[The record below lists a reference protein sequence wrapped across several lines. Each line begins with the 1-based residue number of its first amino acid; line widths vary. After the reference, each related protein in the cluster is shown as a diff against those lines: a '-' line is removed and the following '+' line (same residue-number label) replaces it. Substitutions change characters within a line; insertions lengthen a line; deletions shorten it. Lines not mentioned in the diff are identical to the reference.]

1 MIWIQ
6 TLFDSIP
13 TAWAIVALVAFIGIA
28 VIFLRG
34 LIRFALRAF
43 FIGLIGLVLL
53 GVVYF
58 VF

>member
-6 TLFDSIP
+6 NLFDSIP
-13 TAWAIVALVAFIGIA
+13 TPWAIVAIVAFIGLS

-34 LIRFALRAF
+34 LIRIALKAF
-43 FIGLIGLVLL
+43 FIGLIGLAVL

-58 VF
+58 FF

>member
-1 MIWIQ
+1 MTYIQ

-13 TAWAIVALVAFIGIA
+13 TAWAIVALVAFIGLS

-34 LIRFALRAF
+34 LIRLVLKAF
-43 FIGLIGLVLL
+43 FIGLIGLVVL

-58 VF
+58 FL

>member
-6 TLFDSIP
+6 SLFDSIP
-13 TAWAIVALVAFIGIA
+13 TPWAIVALVAFIGIA
-28 VIFLRG
+28 VIFLRS

-43 FIGLIGLVLL
+43 FIGLIGLALL

>member
-13 TAWAIVALVAFIGIA
+13 TPWAIVALVAFIGIA
-28 VIFLRG
+28 VIFLRS

-43 FIGLIGLVLL
+43 FIGLIGLLLL